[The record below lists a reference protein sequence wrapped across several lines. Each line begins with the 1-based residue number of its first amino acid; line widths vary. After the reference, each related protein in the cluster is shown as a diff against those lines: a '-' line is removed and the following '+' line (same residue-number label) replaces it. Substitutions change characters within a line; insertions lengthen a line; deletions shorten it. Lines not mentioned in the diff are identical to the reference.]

1 MHELAVCQALIAQV
15 ESVAR
20 EQQVRQVVE
29 VGVDIGPLSGVEPQL
44 LERAFSIACAGT
56 VADGAR
62 LVLNS
67 TPVRVNCRSCGQV
80 TGALPARLV
89 CGNCGDWQT
98 RVVSGDELLLTT
110 LEVCRETQT
119 DINPG
124 KTEH

>member
-1 MHELAVCQALIAQV
+1 MHELAVCQALIEQV
-15 ESVAR
+15 ESIAR
-20 EQQVRQVVE
+20 EQRANQVVE
-29 VGVDIGPLSGVEPQL
+29 IGVHIGPLSGVEPQL

-67 TPVRVNCRSCGQV
+67 TPVRVDCSSCGQV
-80 TGALPARLV
+80 TDALPARLV

-110 LEVCRETQT
+110 VEVCRETQT
-119 DINPG
+119 DLNPG